1 MLRIDNLGVLKGHR
15 NMAPHPTLHIGFER
29 LIGTAAVD
37 HSFGADL
44 LRNPQGTALKFG
56 LAAKDAALVA
66 DIQARDLRTFAS
78 ILLPRLYGK
87 AVTHATR
94 REAVA
99 G

>member
-1 MLRIDNLGVLKGHR
+1 
-15 NMAPHPTLHIGFER
+15 MAPHPTLHAGFER

-37 HSFGADL
+37 HSFGDAL
-44 LRNPQGTALKFG
+44 LGNPRATALKFG
-56 LAAKDAALVA
+56 LSPKDAAIVA

-87 AVTHATR
+87 AVTHAAYS
-94 REAVA
+94 EAVA

>member
-1 MLRIDNLGVLKGHR
+1 
-15 NMAPHPTLHIGFER
+15 MAPHPTLHASFER

-37 HSFGADL
+37 HSFGAAL
-44 LRNPQGTALKFG
+44 LGNPGAAALEFG
-56 LAAKDAALVA
+56 LSAKEAAMVA

-87 AVTHATR
+87 AVTHAECS
-94 REAVA
+94 EAVA

>member
-1 MLRIDNLGVLKGHR
+1 
-15 NMAPHPTLHIGFER
+15 MAPHPTLHADFER

-37 HSFGADL
+37 HSFGAAL
-44 LRNPQGTALKFG
+44 LGNPHATALEFG
-56 LAAKDAALVA
+56 LSQQDAALVA
-66 DIQARDLRTFAS
+66 GIQARDLRTFAS

-87 AVTHATR
+87 AVTHATS

>member
-1 MLRIDNLGVLKGHR
+1 
-15 NMAPHPTLHIGFER
+15 MAPHPTLHAGFER

-44 LRNPQGTALKFG
+44 LGNPRATALKFG
-56 LAAKDAALVA
+56 LSPKDAAMVA
-66 DIQARDLRTFAS
+66 DIQARDLRTFAT
-78 ILLPRLYGK
+78 ILLPRLYGR
-87 AVTHATR
+87 ASTNATC